1 MVKVKKSIYINLIII
16 LCVFILLYIILN
28 YNLSNKSIQNFSE
41 DNLDKINS
49 NISSLN
55 KDNLDELNIMKET
68 HVIFGGPLR
77 NVEKYL
83 QKNLDNID
91 KCGSLFASYALI
103 LYENDSTDNTR
114 DIMIKNKKDN
124 YYYIFEDKVKEPSR
138 TARLANGHNL
148 ILNKAR
154 EINKNNLNKY
164 IYLILLDMDDVNNS
178 GMFIDTIHTCF
189 KYKNWSAMFPTQ
201 TDKYYDI
208 WALRI
213 KDTFDYDCWAKK
225 NIHLLENSKKE
236 QKYYEPGQLI
246 EVISAFGGAGI
257 YRLESIPD
265 KCKYIGKYYDNN
277 EVCEHVP
284 FNICISES
292 GGKLYIN
299 TSFITGD
306 APLEHIIKEY
316 NFFYSIISGIL

>member
-1 MVKVKKSIYINLIII
+1 MVKVKISKFLKVIII
-16 LCVFILLYIILN
+16 ISILILLYTIFN
-28 YNLSNKSIQNFSE
+28 YNLSNKSIQNFTVG
-41 DNLDKINS
+41 
-49 NISSLN
+49 
-55 KDNLDELNIMKET
+55 NLDELNIMKQT

-83 QKNLDNID
+83 QKNFDNIE

-103 LYENDSTDNTR
+103 LYENDSNDKTR

-124 YYYIFEDKVKEPSR
+124 YYYIFQDKVKEPSR
-138 TARLANGHNL
+138 TVRLANGHNL
-148 ILNKAR
+148 ILNKAK
-154 EINKNNLNKY
+154 ELNKNNLNKY
-164 IYLILLDMDDVNNS
+164 IYLILLDMDDVNYS

-213 KDTFDYDCWAKK
+213 KDTFDYDCWKEIKK
-225 NIHLLENSKKE
+225 YGSKAIISKAIKGQ

-257 YRLESIPD
+257 YKLESIPD
-265 KCKYIGKYYDNN
+265 KCKYIGEYDDGTDG
-277 EVCEHVP
+277 CEHVP
-284 FNICISES
+284 FNRCISES

-299 TSFITGD
+299 TSFITGN
-306 APLEHIIKEY
+306 APPEHIH
-316 NFFYSIISGIL
+316 